1 MDFEIIKQ
9 LSQVFF
15 DNILSISLYVYIQ
28 SYLFL
33 LSSDY
38 ERSEWRESIQKLQKK
53 GNIAI
58 NTVFLKIF
66 FLEKCVHCLEMVKNF

>member
-1 MDFEIIKQ
+1 M
-9 LSQVFF
+9 
-15 DNILSISLYVYIQ
+15 Q

-53 GNIAI
+53 GDIHP
-58 NTVFLKIF
+58 NTIVDLYLMKE
-66 FLEKCVHCLEMVKNF
+66 LRH